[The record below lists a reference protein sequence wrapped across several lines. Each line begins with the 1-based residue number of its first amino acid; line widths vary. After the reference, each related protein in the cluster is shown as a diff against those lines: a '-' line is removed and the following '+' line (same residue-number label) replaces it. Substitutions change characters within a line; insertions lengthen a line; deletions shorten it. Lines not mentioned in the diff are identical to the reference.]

1 MVQGNENLRNR
12 FYWQLF
18 LMEEEEEE
26 DIPRFLQMEAQLQKL
41 G

>member
-1 MVQGNENLRNR
+1 MVQGNENLRTR

-18 LMEEEEEE
+18 LMEEEE

>member
-1 MVQGNENLRNR
+1 MVQGNENLRTR

-18 LMEEEEEE
+18 LMEEEEE